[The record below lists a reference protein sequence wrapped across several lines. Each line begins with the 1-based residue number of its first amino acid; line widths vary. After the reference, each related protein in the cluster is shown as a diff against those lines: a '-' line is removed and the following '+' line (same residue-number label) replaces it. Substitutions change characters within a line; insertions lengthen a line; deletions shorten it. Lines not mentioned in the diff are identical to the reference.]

1 MSTRCLS
8 RLLHI
13 TLHTGRD
20 GYLAQRALALDK
32 RQRSCTHR
40 LEVHDDRTTQ
50 LIGVIG
56 EKRLHAIMAG
66 KLATKRNEP
75 DFRRNL
81 GVMEMVD
88 ALLVF
93 FGLHWL
99 RHHVRRHDFLFGA
112 NVCIAHRDARE
123 GASVP
128 TAAAATARAIVR
140 RRLKSGRLVL
150 VEAVVLVVVIVVV
163 LVLRIFPVAGPGIN
177 IGLVRRRIVAE
188 AFPTA
193 SVSPHGASIE
203 GVVDVEPFLR
213 RHRNVFLLLLAAEA
227 VEELSNARLW
237 HLHISRARECPC
249 LGDSAVVRR
258 IIRVIDID
266 VFVGDVLEKLLID
279 RGERACRACRCKRS
293 NLVDRDRRVSGRF
306 LGSFAL
312 LRCLHRLF
320 KRD

>member
-1 MSTRCLS
+1 
-8 RLLHI
+8 
-13 TLHTGRD
+13 
-20 GYLAQRALALDK
+20 
-32 RQRSCTHR
+32 
-40 LEVHDDRTTQ
+40 
-50 LIGVIG
+50 
-56 EKRLHAIMAG
+56 MAG
-66 KLATKRNEP
+66 KLAAKSDEP

-81 GVMEMVD
+81 GVMEVVD

-93 FGLHWL
+93 FGLHRL
-99 RHHVRRHDFLFGA
+99 RHHIRRHDFLFGA

-123 GASVP
+123 GSSIP

-163 LVLRIFPVAGPGIN
+163 LVLRIFPVASLGIN
-177 IGLVRRRIVAE
+177 IGFVRRRLVAE
-188 AFPTA
+188 ALPTA

-203 GVVDVEPFLR
+203 GIIDVEPFLR
-213 RHRNVFLLLLAAEA
+213 RHGSVFLLLLAAKA
-227 VEELSNARLW
+227 VEELANARLR
-237 HLHISRARECPC
+237 HLNVPRARECAC

-258 IIRVIDID
+258 IISIVNID
-266 VFVGDVLEKLLID
+266 VFVGDALEKLLID

-306 LGSFAL
+306 LGSFVL